1 LCSHKYEGKTNGKI
15 NKKGVN
21 RMRQRVQVI
30 VTLTTNM
37 WINWDEYNIDD
48 DDVDAKIGIIEELLT
63 NEDLNSFDIDNIEIY
78 E

>member
-1 LCSHKYEGKTNGKI
+1 
-15 NKKGVN
+15 
-21 RMRQRVQVI
+21 MRQRVQVI
-30 VTLTTNM
+30 VILTTNM